1 MPTKRYSTD
10 QVVSKLRQAEVE
22 LGRRLRVPQM
32 CRKLGSSE
40 QTYCRWRKEDGGL
53 RLGQA
58 KRFKELEREN
68 TRLKKLVAG
77 QALDNAMLQ
86 EVVSG
91 NF

>member
-1 MPTKRYSTD
+1 MSTKRYSTN
-10 QVVSKLRQAEVE
+10 QVVSKLWQAEVE
-22 LGRRLRVPQM
+22 LDRGLRVPQM
-32 CRKLGSSE
+32 CKKLGSSE

-58 KRFKELEREN
+58 TRLKELEREN